1 MVNLTNY
8 PYRAYESNT
17 VVAGVLAS
25 LIYIS
30 LIAWLVQSIQAYFK
44 PPRLMI
50 LLVIAHLTIFIELIL
65 RATLSTSTRD
75 SKAVFT
81 VTTVL
86 LAVAQR
92 MIILA
97 NYTYLTQTG
106 NLKPCV
112 SRCIVIGSIVGA
124 VGSAIIMAPAGTLS
138 YNINTIDQSFRLRQA
153 SAAILLCVT
162 VLFYPIWFMTKT
174 AKYMKKEAIILLIIS
189 SISCLIV
196 AIYLLITSI
205 PDYYVVT
212 NEKEWWFYIFQFT
225 PKAIALFTWT
235 ILHPK
240 RSLLPVQRRENE
252 HGKREMNEIL

>member
-1 MVNLTNY
+1 
-8 PYRAYESNT
+8 
-17 VVAGVLAS
+17 
-25 LIYIS
+25 
-30 LIAWLVQSIQAYFK
+30 
-44 PPRLMI
+44 MI
-50 LLVIAHLTIFIELIL
+50 LLIIAHLTIFIELVL
-65 RATLSTSTRD
+65 RAALSTDTRD

-86 LAVAQR
+86 LAVGQR

-97 NYTYLTQTG
+97 NYAYLTQTG

-112 SRCIVIGSIVGA
+112 SRCIIIGSIVGA

-138 YNINTIDQSFRLRQA
+138 YNIDTLDQSFRLRQA
-153 SAAILLCVT
+153 SAAIILCVT

-174 AKYMKKEAIILLIIS
+174 AKDMKKQAIILLLIS
-189 SISCLIV
+189 SINCLII

-212 NEKEWWFYIFQFT
+212 NEKELWFYIFQFT
-225 PKAIALFTWT
+225 PTAIALFTWT

-240 RSLLPVQRRENE
+240 RSLAPVVQQENE
-252 HGKREMNEIL
+252 NGKREMNDIL